1 MAEDQDADEN
11 GLVKYNIDFGNSEGY
26 FTIDQDSG
34 NIKLAKQIPLPE
46 NKILEFP
53 LYVTASDSRESLT
66 FSENKMLF
74 P

>member
-34 NIKLAKQIPLPE
+34 NIKLAKQIPLLE